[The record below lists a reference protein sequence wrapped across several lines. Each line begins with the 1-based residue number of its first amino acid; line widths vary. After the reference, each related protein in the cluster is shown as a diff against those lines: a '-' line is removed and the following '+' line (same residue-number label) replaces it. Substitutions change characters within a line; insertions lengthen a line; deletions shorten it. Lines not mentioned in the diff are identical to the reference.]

1 MSNFEHDLQRPI
13 EPRAGAWRKIT
24 AVIEVVG
31 MLVVAN
37 AILLRLEPVLHIPQ
51 VGPLL
56 QLAAN
61 GPSIRQSYV
70 GGILLLHLALRGAI
84 FVALVFAVDQISGR
98 RDPDRHGLSLAGQS
112 LGGLLLA
119 GLLAAGVAGLP
130 LKCFAVAVHFQIFGS
145 SGGSEAYMFLRRQ
158 WGAAFWFLY
167 ILAMCV
173 VVPCQE
179 EFLFRGY
186 AQRRLASAFGAA
198 GFIVLGAL
206 FFTLQHLSEYLY
218 RLDVPNVAQLLC
230 MAFDAMVLGYL
241 MAHEHPFC
249 RASLCMWPV
258 LRPFEGLT
266 PTSRDAGHG
275 ACLDCLLSHML
286 PARENF
292 LSASSNSGYTRPRRD
307 VPSRRRYGDLR
318 AVRESRRLAIRLWPV
333 GRIIL

>member
-1 MSNFEHDLQRPI
+1 M
-13 EPRAGAWRKIT
+13 
-24 AVIEVVG
+24 
-31 MLVVAN
+31 VAN
-37 AILLRLEPVLHIPQ
+37 AILWRLEPVLHIPQ

-61 GPSIRQSYV
+61 GASIRQSYV

-186 AQRRLASAFGAA
+186 AQCRAASAFGAA
-198 GFIVLGAL
+198 GSIVLGAL

-241 MAHEHPFC
+241 YWRTRSHLLPCIIAHVAGQPAPFRGFNTYLALTLVMVLVLIVYFRTCC
-249 RASLCMWPV
+249 RHARIFFRQV
-258 LRPFEGLT
+258 QT
-266 PTSRDAGHG
+266 PDIPALAAT
-275 ACLDCLLSHML
+275 CLLVAGMVIFEL
-286 PARENF
+286 FGNLVVWP
-292 LSASSNSGYTRPRRD
+292 D
-307 VPSRRRYGDLR
+307 VCGLLVALYFEPKQISLR
-318 AVRESRRLAIRLWPV
+318 LESESP
-333 GRIIL
+333 